1 MFLQTSEILDIILM
15 TFILGFLFMGALKPI
30 RKASEDVLDKYLK
43 KSVTFDWHGLWFA
56 ALVTAPAIILHEF
69 GHKITALSFGL
80 TATFHAACSTA
91 NLMPGSPPFLNFY
104 CGLTIVSIILKLVNF
119 GFIFFI
125 PAFVQIGANATVLQ
139 HTVIA
144 FAGPFVNLLLF
155 TFSWMM
161 LKYHKTLSLKTRHY
175 LVLSKNINLFL
186 FIFNMI
192 PIPGFDVFTV
202 FSGLG
207 HMAGFW

>member
-1 MFLQTSEILDIILM
+1 MFLNLFEILDIILM
-15 TFILGFLFMGALKPI
+15 TVILGFLFMSALKPM
-30 RKASEDVLDKYLK
+30 RKASEDVLERYLK
-43 KSVTFDWHGLWFA
+43 KSSRFDWHALWFA

-80 TATFHAACSTA
+80 NATFHAACSTA
-91 NLMPGSPPFLNFY
+91 NLIPGSPPFFDFY
-104 CGLTIVSIILKLVNF
+104 CGLTLLSIVLKLVNF

-125 PAFVQIGANATVLQ
+125 PAFVSIGGNATVLQ
-139 HTVIA
+139 HTLIA

-161 LKYHKTLSLKTRHY
+161 LTYNKTLSPKTKHF

-186 FIFNMI
+186 FVFNMI
-192 PIPGFDVFTV
+192 PIPGFDGFTV
-202 FSGLG
+202 FSGLWN
-207 HMAGFW
+207 MIF